1 MNNQKLNVFGVDVNS
16 LLPILPKS
24 PLGLVI
30 AISIGLGIGLGIS
43 FRHYKATN
51 SPPSIIVQANN
62 LTRAEYERLQ
72 IGMQLVEV
80 EAILGRGTEVKHSAE
95 SRVFLWKTPD
105 GYKITASFTN
115 GRLADKEQTGL

>member
-1 MNNQKLNVFGVDVNS
+1 
-16 LLPILPKS
+16 
-24 PLGLVI
+24 LVI

-43 FRHYKATN
+43 FKHYKATN
-51 SPPSIIVQANN
+51 SPPSIIVQTNN

-72 IGMQLVEV
+72 IGMQLMEV
-80 EAILGRGTEVKHSAE
+80 EAILGRGTEIKHSAK

-105 GYKITASFTN
+105 GYKIIASFAD